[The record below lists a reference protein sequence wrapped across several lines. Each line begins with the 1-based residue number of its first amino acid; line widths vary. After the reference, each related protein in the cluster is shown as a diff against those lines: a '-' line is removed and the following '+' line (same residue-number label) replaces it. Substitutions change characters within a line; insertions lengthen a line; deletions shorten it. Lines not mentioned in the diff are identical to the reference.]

1 MAIHRFGIPGVGLA
15 EGPAAPRPSASV
27 AELNDRAREVLRH
40 VVEGYVETGEP
51 VGSRAITRKLT
62 EALSPATIRN
72 IMADLQDA
80 GLLYAPHT
88 SAGRLPTDAGLRLF
102 VNGLLEVGNIS
113 EEERESIEARCATA
127 GRSVTEALEQA
138 TAMLSGLS
146 RCAGLV
152 MAPKTE
158 QPLKHIEF
166 VNLGPGR
173 ALVVTVTQGGH
184 VENRVI
190 DTPIGMPPSA
200 LVEAGNYLNARLS
213 GRTFDE
219 ARRLILEDLKLK
231 RAELNDLTA
240 RVIESGLATWAGEP
254 GSGALI
260 VRGQARLL
268 EDITAIEDLERVRL
282 LFDALER
289 GENFVRLLELAN
301 NASGVQ
307 IFIGSDNPLF
317 SNTGC
322 SMVVAPFRDSQERI
336 LGAIGVIGPTR
347 LNYARI
353 IPLVDYTAR
362 AIGRVVG

>member
-1 MAIHRFGIPGVGLA
+1 MAIHRISPVRGIPGDFSQG
-15 EGPAAPRPSASV
+15 PRPTATV
-27 AELNDRAREVLRH
+27 AELNERAREVLRL

-51 VGSRAITRKLT
+51 VGSRALTRKLT
-62 EALSPATIRN
+62 ETLSPATIRN
-72 IMADLQDA
+72 IMADLQDL

-88 SAGRLPTDAGLRLF
+88 SAGRLPTDAGMRLF
-102 VNGLLEVGNIS
+102 VNGLLEVGNLS
-113 EEERESIEARCATA
+113 PEERESIEARCATV

-138 TAMLSGLS
+138 TSLLSGLS
-146 RCAGLV
+146 RCAGVV

-166 VNLGPGR
+166 VHLGPGR
-173 ALVVTVTQGGH
+173 ALVVTVTQSGH

-190 DTPIGMPPSA
+190 DTPPGMPVSA
-200 LVEAGNYLNARLS
+200 LVEASNYLNARLV
-213 GRTFDE
+213 GRTLEE
-219 ARRLILEDLKLK
+219 ARRLIVEDIQQK
-231 RAELNDLTA
+231 RAELDELTT
-240 RVIESGLATWAGEP
+240 RVIESGMATWAGEP
-254 GSGALI
+254 GSALI

-289 GENFVRLLELAN
+289 GESFARLLELSNA
-301 NASGVQ
+301 ASGVQ
-307 IFIGSDNPLF
+307 IFIGTDNPLF
-317 SNTGC
+317 ANTGC

-362 AIGRVVG
+362 MIGRVVG